1 MAPTREKTMTLDRF
15 LVERQ
20 HRYPEAT
27 GRFTRMMAQV
37 GTAAKIISSHMRR
50 AALEGLLGSTGR
62 ENVQGEQ
69 VKLLDEIGHRVFLE
83 AFEYVDIVGVLV
95 SEEMSEIEHFAD
107 GMDSAYA
114 VMVDPVDGSSNI
126 DVNGIIGSIFS
137 IHALTGETVEQSCLK
152 RGKEQVAAGYVMY
165 GPSTVLV
172 YTARDGVHSFILDPN
187 IGEFVLQEPNVRI
200 PPTGGMFSANLG
212 YYHAWSPGIR
222 AVTDGFLRDA
232 VSQRYSGALLADLHA
247 ILHRG
252 GIYYYPATN
261 DQPQGKLRLLYE
273 CNPLALIAEQAG
285 GAATDGTK
293 DILELEPED
302 IHQRTPLFIGSRD
315 HVERFRSAAQR
326 DHAPHDRRAA
336 ATTPER
342 SSP

>member
-1 MAPTREKTMTLDRF
+1 MAPTRDKTMTLDRF

-50 AALEGLLGSTGR
+50 AALEGLLGSAGR

-95 SEEMSEIEHFAD
+95 SEEMSDIAHFSD
-107 GMDSAYA
+107 GAESAYA

-137 IHALTGETVEQSCLK
+137 IHALTGDTVEESCLK
-152 RGKEQVAAGYVMY
+152 PGREQVAAGYVMY

-200 PPTGGMFSANLG
+200 PHSGGMFSANLG
-212 YYHAWSPGIR
+212 YLRSWSEGVR
-222 AVTDGFLRDA
+222 EVTDAFIDEGM
-232 VSQRYSGALLADLHA
+232 SQRYSGALLADLHA

-252 GIYYYPATN
+252 GVYYYPATA
-261 DQPQGKLRLLYE
+261 DQPEGKLRLLYE

-285 GAATDGTK
+285 GAATDGTA
-293 DILELEPED
+293 DILELEPNE
-302 IHQRTPLFIGSRD
+302 IHQRIPLFIGSRE
-315 HVERFRSAAQR
+315 HVERFRAALR
-326 DHAPHDRRAA
+326 DPSTGRKSP
-336 ATTPER
+336 TTRTSER
-342 SSP
+342 TPA